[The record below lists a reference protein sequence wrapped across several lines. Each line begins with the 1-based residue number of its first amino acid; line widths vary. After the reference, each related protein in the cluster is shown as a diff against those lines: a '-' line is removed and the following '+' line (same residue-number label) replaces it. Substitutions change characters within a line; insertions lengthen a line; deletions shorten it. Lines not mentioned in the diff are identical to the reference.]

1 MEDYHVFSSDNLTDW
16 TDHGTII
23 SQDKVKWVDSTTYSM
38 WAPDCIYR
46 NGKYYFYFPANS
58 FKEHNGRKTFGI
70 GVAIAD
76 QPEGPFVPQ
85 PEPIKDLPGIDPN
98 VFIDRDGQ
106 AYLYWSLGKIYV
118 AKLKD
123 NMLELAE
130 EPRVVKELPEKG
142 LIEGPWMFERNG
154 IYYMTYP
161 HVANNIE
168 RLEYA
173 IGDNPMGPFRF
184 AGVIM
189 DESPMNCWTN
199 HHSFIELKGQWYLF
213 YHQNAYSPKFDK
225 NRSACIDSMFFNE
238 DGTIQ
243 KVVPT
248 YRGVGITPSNRE
260 IQVDRYSSA
269 SNQGVSVEF
278 IDTSSAFK
286 GWKAVLSKPDSWIK
300 YNEVDFGS
308 NKSKK
313 VQCQVYSKAGGT
325 IQIRIGNFNGLVV
338 AQVKVPAGTGWQIVE
353 APVKKSQPGIQNLV
367 VESSGDND
375 VEIDWIRFR

>member
-1 MEDYHVFSSDNLTDW
+1 
-16 TDHGTII
+16 
-23 SQDKVKWVDSTTYSM
+23 M

-243 KVVPT
+243 KVIPT
-248 YRGVGITPSNRE
+248 YRGVGITPSTRE

-278 IDTSSAFK
+278 IDTSFRFN
-286 GWKAVLSKPDSWIK
+286 GWKVVMSKPDSWIN
-300 YNEVDFGS
+300 YNAVDFGS
-308 NKSKK
+308 DKTKK
-313 VQCQVYSKAGGT
+313 VQCKVYSKTGGT
-325 IQIRIGNFNGLVV
+325 LQIRIGNFNGPVL
-338 AQVKVPAGTGWQIVE
+338 AQVKVAAGSGWQIVE

>member
-1 MEDYHVFSSDNLTDW
+1 MIWLKNNSKVQSPMKKLFYLILPALLLFCSKVIAQNPFITNQYTADPSARIFNGRVYVYPSHDILAKEGKGRPGWFCMEDYHVFSSDNLTDW

-23 SQDKVKWVDSTTYSM
+23 SQNRVKWVDSTTYSM

-58 FKEHNGRKTFGI
+58 FEERNGRKMFGI

-76 QPEGPFVPQ
+76 KPEGPFVPQ

-161 HVANNIE
+161 HVANKIE

-173 IGDNPMGPFRF
+173 MGDKPMGQFRF

-189 DESPMNCWTN
+189 DESPMNCWSN
-199 HHSFIELKGQWYLF
+199 HHSLIELKCQRYLF
-213 YHQNAYSPKFDK
+213 
-225 NRSACIDSMFFNE
+225 
-238 DGTIQ
+238 
-243 KVVPT
+243 
-248 YRGVGITPSNRE
+248 
-260 IQVDRYSSA
+260 
-269 SNQGVSVEF
+269 
-278 IDTSSAFK
+278 
-286 GWKAVLSKPDSWIK
+286 
-300 YNEVDFGS
+300 
-308 NKSKK
+308 
-313 VQCQVYSKAGGT
+313 
-325 IQIRIGNFNGLVV
+325 
-338 AQVKVPAGTGWQIVE
+338 
-353 APVKKSQPGIQNLV
+353 
-367 VESSGDND
+367 
-375 VEIDWIRFR
+375 